1 MSQQRQSYCTPDL
14 CDDYPELVQV
24 VEPMFV
30 NYGGRE
36 SFGGQ
41 IVTIKCFEDNSLVR
55 ELVAEEGTGKVLVV
69 DAGGSMRRACL
80 GDMLAEKAFSNGWEG
95 ILMYGCIRDVDAISE
110 LELGV
115 QALGTHPM
123 KTEKKGIGERGIA
136 VTFGGVT
143 FKPGE
148 YLYADNNGVIVSPKA
163 LNEVGNH

>member
-1 MSQQRQSYCTPDL
+1 MTSLAISTPDL
-14 CDDYPELVQV
+14 CDEFESLVQV

-36 SFGGQ
+36 QFGGQ

-55 ELVAEEGTGKVLVV
+55 ELVAEPGEGKVLVV

-80 GDMLAEKAFSNGWEG
+80 GDMLAEKAAANGWAG

-115 QALGTHPM
+115 QALGSHPM
-123 KTEKKGIGERGIA
+123 KTEKKGIGERDIA

-143 FKPGE
+143 FNPGE
-148 YLYADNNGVIVSPKA
+148 YLYADNNGVIVSPQS
-163 LNEVGNH
+163 LM